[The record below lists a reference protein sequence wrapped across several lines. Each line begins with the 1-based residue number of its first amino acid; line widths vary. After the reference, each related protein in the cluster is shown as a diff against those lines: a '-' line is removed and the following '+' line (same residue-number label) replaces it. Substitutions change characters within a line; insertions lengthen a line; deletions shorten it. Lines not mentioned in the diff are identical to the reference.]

1 MDFWAMAT
9 ISAGVCWTWGE
20 FAGRGSDV
28 FSTLD
33 AWASTHMGSPHPLQP
48 AHALRAF
55 MRVDAASK
63 TRRAPAVQG
72 AASSGA
78 RWRQWPFPQ
87 GQVQEGT
94 SSRPRCSRAL
104 VELPYL

>member
-1 MDFWAMAT
+1 MDFWAMAA

-20 FAGRGSDV
+20 CEARERRLQDTRCVGFHTHRDLHTHSNRHTRG
-28 FSTLD
+28 
-33 AWASTHMGSPHPLQP
+33 W
-48 AHALRAF
+48 ALRAF

-72 AASSGA
+72 AAASGT

-94 SSRPRCSRAL
+94 SAL
-104 VELPYL
+104 VLKQTRLL